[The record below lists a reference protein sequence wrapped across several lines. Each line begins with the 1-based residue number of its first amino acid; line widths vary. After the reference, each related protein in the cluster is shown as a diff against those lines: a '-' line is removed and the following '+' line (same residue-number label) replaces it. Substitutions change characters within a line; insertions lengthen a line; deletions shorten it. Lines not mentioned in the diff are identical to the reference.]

1 MKQLNYILKRIL
13 QMIPVLFA
21 VTIIIF
27 WGIRLIPGNPAL
39 TVLGEKASQ
48 SAIEAMEKKTGL
60 DQPIWKQY
68 LFYLRDLAHL
78 DFGNSIRLNV
88 SWQSRGNW

>member
-48 SAIEAMEKKTGL
+48 SAIEAMGKKDGVGL
-60 DQPIWKQY
+60 TNLETVFVLLTRSGSSGLW
-68 LFYLRDLAHL
+68 
-78 DFGNSIRLNV
+78 
-88 SWQSRGNW
+88 